1 MKPKNTALLAK
12 LNWRFKTEKAALW
25 VRVLSHKYQG
35 QRRRSPNLL
44 NITSCS
50 PTWTGIK
57 MGEATVS
64 KGVKWVAGS
73 NSGLSL
79 WFDKWLDTGTL
90 RSCIFGPLNRGEEDI
105 KLKDVAGLF
114 GWNWE
119 GLSFV
124 LPKLVLLELKA
135 TPMPYS
141 S

>member
-1 MKPKNTALLAK
+1 
-12 LNWRFKTEKAALW
+12 
-25 VRVLSHKYQG
+25 
-35 QRRRSPNLL
+35 
-44 NITSCS
+44 
-50 PTWTGIK
+50 

-90 RSCIFGPLNRGEEDI
+90 RICIFGPLNRGEEDI
-105 KLKDVAGLF
+105 KLKVVAGLF

>member
-1 MKPKNTALLAK
+1 
-12 LNWRFKTEKAALW
+12 
-25 VRVLSHKYQG
+25 
-35 QRRRSPNLL
+35 
-44 NITSCS
+44 
-50 PTWTGIK
+50 

-64 KGVKWVAGS
+64 KGVKWVAGI

-90 RSCIFGPLNRGEEDI
+90 RSCIFGPLSRGAEDI